1 MKRNFFI
8 SLFQIAFKMTK
19 NGVYF
24 IMIAFLVAELFKFW
38 FMQVIIEDLWRHN
51 ADMVMKNRKK

>member
-1 MKRNFFI
+1 MKTEAFRFYPFSAYGAKFFI

-38 FMQVIIEDLWRHN
+38 FMQIIIEDL
-51 ADMVMKNRKK
+51 